1 MKDKNLGGTV
11 GIDRKIPLLEKII
24 YSSGGGIS
32 TFYYMM
38 VQLWLLYFY
47 TDIMKLDATYVG
59 VMFVVV
65 RALGAA
71 ITPVVGVALDRRS
84 TRWGK
89 YRPWSLIFGLGLTVS
104 GFLTFIPV
112 DLGAAGRTVYATVT
126 YVILS
131 IFMSVGSAP
140 GMGLTSSMTKRQDD
154 RMTMNIM
161 GFVWILILSV
171 VAQVG
176 SQPIIRIFGKG
187 DEGAGFRWFML
198 IVMGIFAVWYLLIF
212 KSVKE
217 RFTLQSKEQERFSLR
232 LVVESLTKN
241 KYALITVTYIFAL
254 TLTTSMRSTV
264 GIYYYKYYFNDAGML
279 SLIGGITILPTL
291 LGSLL
296 CPLANKLMGLKRN
309 LVLAVGVNIAASI
322 AMFFVPATDSGKT
335 AFIILSVIGGLF
347 MGIAQPA
354 QGTMMPMAVD
364 YGEWKY
370 KTNSGGF
377 FGALNGFFQTI
388 ATAVSGG
395 IVALVLSVVNYVPDV
410 QQTVGTLTGIKV
422 MMSIVPAIVYILGWV
437 VLAWDMTEGRHKKIA
452 RELIE
457 RRQYT
462 PDMGL
467 SENG

>member
-1 MKDKNLGGTV
+1 VKNTRGTI
-11 GIDRKIPLLEKII
+11 GIDRKIPFLEKII
-24 YSSGGGIS
+24 YSSGSGIS
-32 TFYYMM
+32 TFYFMM

-47 TDIMKLDATYVG
+47 TDIIKIDATYVG

-65 RALGAA
+65 RTLGAV

-89 YRPWSLIFGLGLTVS
+89 YKPWFLIFGLGLAVS
-104 GFLTFIPV
+104 GFLTFNPV
-112 DLGAAGRTVYATVT
+112 SSIATGRTVYATIT
-126 YVILS
+126 YIILS

-154 RMTMNIM
+154 RLTMQIM

-176 SQPIIRIFGKG
+176 SQPIIQALGKG
-187 DEGAGFRWFML
+187 DEGAGFRVFML
-198 IVMGIFAVWYLLIF
+198 IFTGVFSAWYLLIS
-212 KSVKE
+212 KVVKE
-217 RFTLQSKEQERFSLR
+217 RFTLQNEKQEQFSLKLIVDS
-232 LVVESLTKN
+232 LVKN

-264 GIYYYKYYFNDAGML
+264 GIYYYKYYFNDASLL

-296 CPLANKLMGLKRN
+296 CPLANKLIGLRLN
-309 LVLAVGVNIAASI
+309 LVIAVGVNIAASI
-322 AMFFVPATDSGKT
+322 AMFFVPATDAGKT

-377 FGALNGFFQTI
+377 FGALNGFFQTM
-388 ATAVSGG
+388 ATAISGG
-395 IVALVLSVVNYVPDV
+395 IVALVLSIVKYVPDV
-410 QQTVGTLTGIKV
+410 QQTEGTLSGIKV
-422 MMSIVPAIVYILGWV
+422 MMSIVPATVFILGWV
-437 VLAWDMTEGRHKKIA
+437 VLAWDMTEGKHKKITK
-452 RELIE
+452 ELVE
-457 RRQYT
+457 RKQYT
-462 PDMGL
+462 TNVSS
-467 SENG
+467 SERN